1 MTYSKEF
8 RAVDT
13 AGHSLTVF
21 WNKIVF
27 LLKIGVHEGE
37 SVDEKSDKE
46 WHKKEGVQPKELFHS
61 HKFFY
66 VLSFITQSFPHGF
79 SWTSN
84 NITASTKKNISKSLP
99 VYPRWLYIYHLQK
112 IIIIPVLCQYGLPIH
127 TCASENAIVSKDM
140 IF

>member
-37 SVDEKSDKE
+37 NVDEKSDKE
-46 WHKKEGVQPKELFHS
+46 WHKKEGVQPKKWFHS

-99 VYPRWLYIYHLQK
+99 VYPRWLYISFAKNYYNSSTLSIWVAYTYMCVWK
-112 IIIIPVLCQYGLPIH
+112 CNCI
-127 TCASENAIVSKDM
+127 
-140 IF
+140 